1 MMGYI
6 ITSLGAVILALGA
19 WVQALRLDVSR
30 LETGKAKVEA
40 AAKTA
45 ERDHA
50 VLISERQS
58 RHAANQQAKEDT
70 YAKTKERLARERDA
84 DRAVAAGLRDKLAAA
99 TADTGG
105 AVDPAASQRER
116 DRHATLGKL
125 AGEGVELVVEAR
137 SLLNQRDADVQNLL
151 NQIRADRLACS
162 PGE

>member
-1 MMGYI
+1 MIGYI
-6 ITSLGAVILALGA
+6 IAALGAVILALGA

-30 LETGKAKVEA
+30 LETDKAQVEA

-50 VLISERQS
+50 VLIGERQS

-70 YAKTKERLARERDA
+70 YAQTKERLARERDA

-99 TADTGG
+99 TADTAGSTDT
-105 AVDPAASQRER
+105 VASQRAR
-116 DRHATLGKL
+116 DRHAALGKL

-137 SLLNQRDADVQNLL
+137 SLLNLRDADVLNLL